1 MHRNIPLDKSN
12 RQKPATHNHGT
23 GLRRPDRACASAERD
38 ERAIRLEAESQICSP
53 MLNRYQ
59 VFGLRI
65 ASEIPC
71 PELLGPEPGGTET
84 SHLPASQPPPD
95 CHWCLA
101 RLEPELAGASVA
113 TAQVQIAPGVYQF
126 LIQDVARYRVR
137 DGREIL
143 VDPLPDADPG
153 DVRLWLLGTA
163 LGALLHQRGLLPL
176 HVSALTLAGGAQAFC
191 GDSGAGKSTLATA
204 LHRRGL
210 PLLTDDVG
218 LAVPEVDGV
227 TFYPGFPRIK
237 LWRDALDHFGLDHRP
252 LIRDLTR
259 IDKYHLRLDPD
270 DGFQAQPLPLR
281 RLYLLERG
289 AEADPVRIERVR
301 GHSAISLLQANTYRP
316 GLVRRLG
323 RAAGHLR
330 QCGRVASAIQVFRL
344 RCPWRLDRLDETL
357 DQLLAHLERPQ

>member
-1 MHRNIPLDKSN
+1 MWCARRSSPDARRARADK
-12 RQKPATHNHGT
+12 RQPVLNHY
-23 GLRRPDRACASAERD
+23 R
-38 ERAIRLEAESQICSP
+38 
-53 MLNRYQ
+53 

-71 PELLGPEPGGTET
+71 PELLGQEPIATET
-84 SHLPASQPPPD
+84 SHLTATPPPD
-95 CHWCLA
+95 CHWRLA
-101 RLEPELAGASVA
+101 RLEPALDHASVA
-113 TAQVQIAPGVYQF
+113 NDPIQIAPGLYQF
-126 LIQDVARYRVR
+126 LIQDVARYRVQ

-176 HVSALTLAGGAQAFC
+176 HVSALALEGGAHAFC
-191 GDSGAGKSTLATA
+191 GDSGAGKSTLAAA

-210 PLLTDDVG
+210 SLLTDDVG
-218 LAVPEVDGV
+218 LAVPEANSV

-259 IDKYHLRLDPD
+259 TDKYHLRLEPD
-270 DGFQAQPLPLR
+270 DGFHIQPLPLR

-289 AEADPVRIERVR
+289 AEDDAVRIEPVR
-301 GHSAISLLQANTYRP
+301 GHEAISLIQANTYRP
-316 GLVRRLG
+316 GLIRRLG
-323 RAAGHLR
+323 RAGEHLR
-330 QCGRVASAIQVFRL
+330 QCGRVASGIQVFRL
-344 RCPWRLDRLDETL
+344 QRPWGLDRLDEGV
-357 DQLLAHLERPQ
+357 DQLLTHMSQP